1 MPVVW
6 CDSRKLWDAVSGDEL
21 KTFPHKHI
29 VKVVRFSHN
38 GNHLL
43 TGSNEKL
50 LRVFD
55 LNSPDS
61 GLLLIFAA
69 ASGHDETWLIKDS

>member
-1 MPVVW
+1 MRISV
-6 CDSRKLWDAVSGDEL
+6 CSKLWDAVSGDEL

-55 LNSPDS
+55 LNTPDS
-61 GLLLIFAA
+61 GQFAIFGAA
-69 ASGHDETWLIKDS
+69 TGQD

>member
-1 MPVVW
+1 MSLVRRT
-6 CDSRKLWDAVSGDEL
+6 SRKLWDAVSGDEL

-29 VKVVRFSHN
+29 VKVVRFSHG

-43 TGSNEKL
+43 TGSNEKI
-50 LRVFD
+50 LRCFD

-61 GLLLIFAA
+61 GQSQTELLWSF
-69 ASGHDETWLIKDS
+69 